1 MIQERGE
8 RGMQSYF
15 SDLLAR
21 ERIAEF
27 RSEADRARLAALVRD
42 ATSESR
48 RRPRGRQRTR
58 TQRHA
63 RRAAA

>member
-1 MIQERGE
+1 
-8 RGMQSYF
+8 MQSYF

-27 RSEADRARLAALVRD
+27 RREADRSRLAALVR
-42 ATSESR
+42 ESAEDSRHRSRAR
-48 RRPRGRQRTR
+48 RRVLVG
-58 TQRHA
+58 RHA

>member
-1 MIQERGE
+1 
-8 RGMQSYF
+8 MQTYF

-27 RSEADRARLAALVRD
+27 RREADHGRLAVLARE
-42 ATSESR
+42 AAGN
-48 RRPRGRQRTR
+48 GRQRGR
-58 TQRHA
+58 ARRRRVLVGRHA